1 MGKLR
6 ETLGYILVVNTAVES
21 GYFATPWAYS
31 RGGWLISLL
40 FQVVFIALGYALA
53 LQVLEI
59 LPKARVLYYLES
71 NGNPQPKF
79 SLFPLL
85 FLGSTSQLKIADI
98 ETICK
103 GKEIDMVQVVRLML
117 GELWCVLY
125 LITLTVYLEGC
136 LITYVNELGR
146 AAAWHWNLSDSEED
160 VVYRVAVALYLVIA
174 VYYCHIRLK
183 KQMVMQTFMYSAR
196 LGLVVFTLF
205 LSLTALFLGEKT
217 YTTPVTSDT
226 RHLSQCISVLTL
238 AGIYQIELPTLL
250 RCIFPMHSL
259 RRNLLFNVS
268 ITLLVAYSLTGVLAG
283 ITYRYDGEES
293 IGGIRDLKAHHLQHG
308 LVRVFEFFTGVLPAL
323 IIVSIFPILLNAMS
337 DNLLA
342 FIYGPN
348 HYDRSIP
355 YLHTAIRL
363 LCLIS
368 PFAYCL
374 SSTRLVRAT

>member
-1 MGKLR
+1 MGELR
-6 ETLGYILVVNTAVES
+6 ETLGYILVVNTAVGS

-40 FQVVFIALGYALA
+40 FQVVFIALGYVLA

-71 NGNPQPKF
+71 AGKPQPKL
-79 SLFPLL
+79 SLFRLL
-85 FLGSTSQLKIADI
+85 FPKSASQLNLDNI

-103 GKEIDMVQVVRLML
+103 GKEIDMVQLVRLLL
-117 GELWCVLY
+117 GELWCVVY
-125 LITLTVYLEGC
+125 LIALTVYLEGC

-146 AAAWHWNLSDSEED
+146 AASGHWNLSNNED
-160 VVYRVAVALYLVIA
+160 NVVYRVAVALYLAIA
-174 VYYCHIRLK
+174 VYYCHIRLQ
-183 KQMVMQTFMYSAR
+183 KQMVMQTFMSIAR

-205 LSLTALFLGEKT
+205 LSLTALFLGEQT
-217 YTTPVTSDT
+217 YTTPVTSNT
-226 RHLSQCISVLTL
+226 KHLSQCISVLTL

-250 RCIFPMHSL
+250 RCIYPMHSL
-259 RRNLLFNVS
+259 RRNMLFNVS

-283 ITYRYDGEES
+283 TTYQYNGEDS

-323 IIVSIFPILLNAMS
+323 IIVSIIPIHLNAMS

-342 FIYGPN
+342 FLYGPN
-348 HYDRSIP
+348 HYDRSFP
-355 YLHTAIRL
+355 YMRTSVRL
-363 LCLIS
+363 LCLFC

-374 SSTRLVRAT
+374 SSTRLV